1 MEQKTLSNWLK
12 CIIIGVAICGLII
25 YAVVFPFYGTNLV
38 NEYPEFSN
46 RYWPWLIFIWFTG
59 IPCFTVLILSWKIAT
74 NIGNDKSFSMANAK
88 LFKWISGL
96 AAGDSCFFFVGNLV
110 MLFLNMSHPSVVL
123 LSLIVV
129 FAGVAVAVASA
140 ALSHLVMKAAKLQE
154 ESDLTI

>member
-1 MEQKTLSNWLK
+1 MEQKTLSKWLK
-12 CIIIGVAICGLII
+12 CIIVGVGICCLII
-25 YAVVFPFYGTNLV
+25 YAVVFPLYGTNLL
-38 NEYPEFSN
+38 NIYPEFSN
-46 RYWPWLIFIWFTG
+46 RYWPWLIFIWCSG
-59 IPCFTVLILSWKIAT
+59 IPCFTVLVLSWKIAT

-96 AAGDSCFFFVGNLV
+96 AAGDSCFFFVGNLL

-129 FAGVAVAVASA
+129 FVGVAIAVASA